1 MYAWLS
7 LKWVPKFSFKFH
19 LQDQNNDQN
28 NFKHHVDCYLPNAKI
43 NLRSNFNS
51 EKLVKTETLLYG
63 FAMKCAKRETSLCS
77 FSKVVLKG
85 G

>member
-1 MYAWLS
+1 MTKITS
-7 LKWVPKFSFKFH
+7 NIVKIGVH
-19 LQDQNNDQN
+19 
-28 NFKHHVDCYLPNAKI
+28 CYLPNAKM
-43 NLRSNFNS
+43 NLRSNFNY